1 MIVSQLSKSIATKLK
16 REGGKGGRKGD
27 ENKGLA
33 RSIFRERF
41 FVHWEW
47 KKERKSV
54 MDAFEDA

>member
-16 REGGKGGRKGD
+16 REGGKGERKDD